1 MKIDFLTLMV
11 VAVANLFMM
20 SVMLPFIM
28 GRHISAAAR
37 CAQASLL
44 LQMFGWGALIASGYW
59 FDGVLSTLSMT
70 CMAAGLFLT
79 FRALAGWLGPRP
91 GERLMPA
98 LAVLMPVGYALAF
111 GSYPVRVGW
120 SNFLLAAML
129 LLLARASLYPVRDA
143 SRRWRFVFLGC
154 FAVMA
159 VLTAARG
166 VLGAFFTE
174 LYPSFRTPHPVNIAA
189 ALATNVTLVLGVVAM
204 LVAWREEV
212 EGKLRLLANTDSLTG
227 ILNRRGWNER
237 AESMFANAQ
246 RYRLPLTLVMIDLDH
261 FKRVNDEHGHEA
273 GDQALRLFARLLR
286 ETRRTGDL
294 IGRLGGEEFC
304 VVLSN
309 AQRNAATG
317 FDQRLRSRLAQVAPQ
332 QLGFS
337 LDYSAGVA
345 VLRDADATLA
355 GLLARADTAMY
366 QAKHDGRGRLVFSA
380 GGAGDTVI

>member
-1 MKIDFLTLMV
+1 MTIDFRTLMA
-11 VAVANLFMM
+11 VAVANLFVM
-20 SVMLPFIM
+20 SVMLPMIM
-28 GRHISAAAR
+28 GRHVSAAAR

-44 LQMFGWGALIASGYW
+44 FHMVSWAALIASGYW
-59 FDGVLSTLSMT
+59 FDGVLSTLSMA
-70 CMAAGLFLT
+70 CMAASFFLL

-91 GERLMPA
+91 GERLLPVI
-98 LAVLMPVGYALAF
+98 AVLVPVGYALSF
-111 GSYPVRVGW
+111 GNYQVRVGW

-129 LLLARASLYPVRDA
+129 LMMARATLYPVRDA

-159 VLTAARG
+159 AFTAARG

-174 LYPSFRTPHPVNIAA
+174 LYPTFRTPHPVNLAA
-189 ALATNVTLVLGVVAM
+189 ALATNVTLVLGVVAI
-204 LVAWREEV
+204 LVAWREEA
-212 EGKLRLLANTDSLTG
+212 EGKLRLLANTDGLTG

-237 AESMFANAQ
+237 AEGMFANAQ

-317 FDQRLRSRLAQVAPQ
+317 FDQRLRARLAEVAPK
-332 QLGFS
+332 QLGFT